1 MRSNRSILAMICAAL
16 VVAPAAPG
24 QRPPGTDPTSD
35 PRLSGG
41 NFFERLARPYTA
53 PEIPA
58 VRLDNSSR
66 LQSLVRAGRIYLSLR
81 DTIALA
87 LENNLDIA
95 VSRFG
100 PAIAEADLMRAEA
113 GGLLRGVPQA
123 VQQGASSAA
132 VQATGGFTGV
142 GGASTGTTGTGGSSG
157 TGGTVITQTGT
168 SIPNLDPSFFVS
180 YNWGHN
186 SRPQANTVT
195 TGLTALA
202 FNAQSFQ
209 SGIQKSW
216 LTGTTTS
223 LAWLTDSTTSN
234 NPVNNINPVST
245 GSLSFTVT
253 QRLLQGFGIAVNNR
267 NIRIAKN
274 NQRLS
279 DVIFRQQVIATVS
292 SVLNLYWD
300 LVSFNE
306 DLRVKRQAL
315 AVAQKFLED
324 QKKQVEIGTIAP
336 IEIVRA
342 EARVAQAQ
350 QELTNAETNVL
361 QQETILKNVL
371 SRTGVASP
379 ELADVRIV
387 PTDTLDIPE
396 QEPVEPIQDLVEQ
409 ALQKRPELEVTRI
422 NIENTKIGIAGS
434 RSQLLPSLDLQLNLA
449 NRALAGTPNGL
460 PLPSN
465 LQNVSRAVDP
475 FFVGGFGSVMGQLFR
490 RNFPDYAVGFQL
502 NIPIRNRTAQ
512 ADYTRDMLQL
522 RQQELRAQ
530 AQINDIRVGVQQ
542 ALIAVQ
548 QARARHE
555 FAVKERI
562 LQEQTLDAEQ
572 KKYALGASTAFQV
585 IQTQRDLAQA
595 QAAEVAA
602 MAAYQRARTQLDFAT
617 GRILEKYN
625 IEIEEAKQGQVSWM
639 PSPIPAVDDNNK

>member
-1 MRSNRSILAMICAAL
+1 MICAAL
-16 VVAPAAPG
+16 VVAPPAPG

-41 NFFERLARPYTA
+41 NFFDRLARPYTA

-142 GGASTGTTGTGGSSG
+142 GGGSGSGTGTGSGSGGGSG
-157 TGGTVITQTGT
+157 AGGTVITQTGT

-202 FNAQSFQ
+202 FDNHSFQ

-292 SVLNLYWD
+292 SVVNLYWD

-315 AVAQKFLED
+315 AVAEKFLED

-379 ELADVRIV
+379 ELADVRII
-387 PTDTLDIPE
+387 PTDTLDMPE
-396 QEPVEPIQDLVEQ
+396 EEPVEPIQDLVEQ
-409 ALQKRPELEVTRI
+409 ALEKRPELEVTRI

-434 RSQLLPSLDLQLNLA
+434 RSQLLPSLDLQLSLA

-530 AQINDIRVGVQQ
+530 AQVNDIRVGVQQ

-639 PSPIPAVDDNNK
+639 PSPIPAIEDNNK